1 MTTQD
6 IVIQWLIG
14 RANSSDPWFYS
25 YNLESEVPAYGR
37 LAHGKTHTASTYSR
51 VFRKI
56 RENNLLKKY
65 GLMLEEVKHN
75 NNEKVKGWKVVKDS

>member
-1 MTTQD
+1 MTAEK
-6 IVIQWLIG
+6 IVIKWLIG
-14 RANSSDPWFYS
+14 EANSSDPWFYT
-25 YNLESEVPAYGR
+25 YDFETRVPMYGR

-56 RENNLLKKY
+56 RENNVLKKY
-65 GLMLEEVKHN
+65 GLILEEVKHN